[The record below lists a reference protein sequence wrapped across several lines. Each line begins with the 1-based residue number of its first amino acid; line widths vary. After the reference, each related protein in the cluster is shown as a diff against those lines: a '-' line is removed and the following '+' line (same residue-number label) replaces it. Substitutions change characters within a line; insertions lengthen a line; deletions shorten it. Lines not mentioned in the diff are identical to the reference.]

1 MVSDYR
7 VLHTIKKHDYRDKK
21 IYIPLVKEIM
31 LSNRLTQKQ
40 VEEIRELVPDYERR
54 IIEHE
59 ETLNEFT
66 HKINAREIKSR
77 FTRHRDGDQLFK
89 ELEYLPKQDKK
100 VLTDMYI
107 IKKKERKSA
116 DYIANHWQQ
125 YGFTKPQTADKIKAR
140 VYDLID
146 YLSYSLLS
154 DEDVL
159 DYADD

>member
-7 VLHTIKKHDYRDKK
+7 VFHAVKKHDYRDKK
-21 IYIPLVKEIM
+21 IYFPLIKEIM
-31 LSNRLTQKQ
+31 FKNRVTQKQ
-40 VEEIRELVPDYERR
+40 IEEIRKLVPDYERR

-59 ETLNEFT
+59 ETLNDFT

-77 FTRHRDGDQLFK
+77 FTRHRDSDSLFT
-89 ELEYLPKQDKK
+89 ELEYLPKRDKK
-100 VLTDMYI
+100 SLFDMFI

-116 DYIANHWQQ
+116 EYIANNWQQ
-125 YGFTKPQTADKIKAR
+125 YGFKKPQTADKIEAR

-159 DYADD
+159 DYAE